1 MINVEIGQVI
11 RQFVGDQARLDVE
24 ANSIRQ
30 LVDEIDRRYPG
41 FRQEVLTSEGLIKGY
56 IWFSVEVEPGAELKY
71 DRYRVVWDVDTTLP
85 DHTNVMIDFA
95 VPE

>member
-1 MINVEIGQVI
+1 MINVEIGEEF
-11 RQFVGDQARLDVE
+11 RQFVDDQARLDIE

-41 FRQEVLTSEGLIKGY
+41 FRQEVLTVEGRIKQY
-56 IWFSVEVEPGAELKY
+56 IWFSVEVEPGAELKF
-71 DRYRVVWDVDTTLP
+71 DRYRVVWDVETTLP

-95 VPE
+95 IPA